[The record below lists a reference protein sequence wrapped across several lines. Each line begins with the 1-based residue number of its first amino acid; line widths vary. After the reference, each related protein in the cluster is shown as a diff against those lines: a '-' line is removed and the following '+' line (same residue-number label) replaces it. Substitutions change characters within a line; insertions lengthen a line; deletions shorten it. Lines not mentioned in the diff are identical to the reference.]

1 MRLDLIEFKLIAAVD
16 KSHEGYL
23 SWFKTLNLSFE
34 VISTAVSPYHRVQ
47 VERLMQNILAV
58 GLSRFEEVGDEGVF
72 ANGGKIVAVE
82 TRIVDVRSKVWEDIR
97 LDGIYRKIWGEIIV
111 RDVRREVMGVRNIW
125 KVRNIRQVWELWHIS
140 LKTFMC

>member
-1 MRLDLIEFKLIAAVD
+1 
-16 KSHEGYL
+16 
-23 SWFKTLNLSFE
+23 
-34 VISTAVSPYHRVQ
+34 
-47 VERLMQNILAV
+47 MQNILAV